1 MNWEIHR
8 ASHHREDRADRTD
21 QGIHRV
27 SHHREVWADRMD
39 QEIHRASRHREIQ
52 VSKMDQEIP
61 PQKMQT
67 KILKHLNRHYS
78 NLDR

>member
-1 MNWEIHR
+1 MDKVDRADRTDWEIHR
-8 ASHHREDRADRTD
+8 ASH
-21 QGIHRV
+21 
-27 SHHREVWADRMD
+27 
-39 QEIHRASRHREIQ
+39 HREIQ